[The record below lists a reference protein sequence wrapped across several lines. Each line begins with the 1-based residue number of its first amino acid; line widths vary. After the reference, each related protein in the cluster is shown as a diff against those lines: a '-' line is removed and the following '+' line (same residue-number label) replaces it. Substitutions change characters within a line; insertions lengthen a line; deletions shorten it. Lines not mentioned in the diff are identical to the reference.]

1 MGIRGVFRGTR
12 GLWVLGLLL
21 LLWGCTPGQAQVG
34 GVVRDASGAP
44 VEGARVWLGDAL
56 AHTNERGEYVF
67 GDVRPGERA
76 LVILADGY
84 RAFDRVLHVQA
95 GPQRVDAALE
105 PKIQAPEPKEATG
118 GGDRSA
124 PEPEPAEPAA
134 VEPASQ
140 EPPRFKL
147 PLPGGLDWLLSTE
160 PGGKFYGGSPN
171 PGHTGRSHF
180 SFDLID
186 NNRQQGEL
194 SGKRPVPV
202 LAAAGGTVVEVRNS
216 VICQGC
222 EFGYGNYVKLDHGN
236 GFTTTYGHLR
246 YPSVTVRLG
255 ERVRQGQVLGFM
267 GNTGHSTGIH
277 LHFEVRYRDQ
287 GAPQSAVLN
296 RVLMEGIPLSQY
308 KVGTVSAPRYYRSTQ
323 EMP

>member
-1 MGIRGVFRGTR
+1 MGIRGIVRGTR

-21 LLWGCTPGQAQVG
+21 LLWGCTPGQGQVG

-67 GDVRPGERA
+67 TDVRPGEHA
-76 LVILADGY
+76 LVILAQGY
-84 RAFDRVLHVQA
+84 RTHDRLLNVGA
-95 GPQRVDAALE
+95 GPQRVDATLQ
-105 PKIQAPEPKEATG
+105 PKATKPEPAEATG
-118 GGDRSA
+118 GGDRV
-124 PEPEPAEPAA
+124 PEPARQPATPA
-134 VEPASQ
+134 ETHDASQ
-140 EPPRFKL
+140 PPAFKL

-171 PGHTGRSHF
+171 PGHTGHSHF

-202 LAAAGGTVVEVRNS
+202 LAAAAGTVVEVRNS

-222 EFGYGNYVKLDHGN
+222 DFGYGNYVKLDHGG

-246 YPSVTVRLG
+246 YPSATVRLG

-287 GAPQSAVLN
+287 GAAQAAVLD
-296 RVLMEGIPLSQY
+296 RVRMEGLPLGQY
-308 KVGTVSAPRYYRSTQ
+308 KVGTVSDPRYYRSTQ
-323 EMP
+323 QMP